1 MPAVTPTGSQPQVH
15 VLFHQ
20 YHNMKCCK
28 PAMYNHFTCL
38 LPVPHM
44 SGGVQTLNVEVEK
57 SVKPW
62 WTRVDG
68 VNGYDCS
75 KDVKAKKQ
83 KGKLSKIE
91 WKELTEAKTLHYL
104 KNSDQGAKLAAAMSK
119 KLEEVPNCTTV
130 NTDSQMSQTLR
141 VSDKYD

>member
-1 MPAVTPTGSQPQVH
+1 MVSMVTI
-15 VLFHQ
+15 
-20 YHNMKCCK
+20 
-28 PAMYNHFTCL
+28 A
-38 LPVPHM
+38 
-44 SGGVQTLNVEVEK
+44 
-57 SVKPW
+57 
-62 WTRVDG
+62 
-68 VNGYDCS
+68 S

-119 KLEEVPNCTTV
+119 KLEEAPYQEIDVGVTVPNLTTV

>member
-1 MPAVTPTGSQPQVH
+1 
-15 VLFHQ
+15 
-20 YHNMKCCK
+20 
-28 PAMYNHFTCL
+28 
-38 LPVPHM
+38 M
-44 SGGVQTLNVEVEK
+44 SGDVQTLNAEVEK

-104 KNSDQGAKLAAAMSK
+104 KNSDQGAKLAAVLGAANQCKMYFKGGKVSELYLFVAL
-119 KLEEVPNCTTV
+119 KLFI
-130 NTDSQMSQTLR
+130 TLTNLSCFLYLR
-141 VSDKYD
+141 